1 MKLLA
6 ATITVAGGVV
16 IGYLQWPLAVRY
28 GGQPPYGMGIV
39 GTILLEC
46 VLTGIGTV
54 IWAAIV
60 GVALLRGRMTD
71 MPHVREDDIHGSG
84 ERISPSDIADRFKS
98 HW

>member
-1 MKLLA
+1 
-6 ATITVAGGVV
+6 
-16 IGYLQWPLAVRY
+16 
-28 GGQPPYGMGIV
+28 
-39 GTILLEC
+39 
-46 VLTGIGTV
+46 VLTGICTV

-71 MPHVREDDIHGSG
+71 MPHVRQDDIHGSG